1 MALKFKVSFSVI
13 YFSEILYQI
22 HAYVG
27 GLFFEEKCILEAIN
41 FDQMPIGKP
50 LYSIFLHEFLR
61 PKHIVRLNC
70 FR

>member
-13 YFSEILYQI
+13 CFSEIFYQI

-27 GLFFEEKCILEAIN
+27 YLFFEEKCILEAIN
-41 FDQMPIGKP
+41 FGQMPNGKP

-61 PKHIVRLNC
+61 PESIVKLNC